1 MEGWRTKLEIPQ
13 KNIFLLNASRRI
25 QTPALSLCRLG
36 QRRTPARPPVTPVGS
51 PPASERITPA
61 RHPVSPAATSPAD
74 PSPLHGFDSVPRRR
88 LVLTEDEREKLD
100 LEMVPHWVTD
110 TLDDTPLDADPP
122 VVYQPLNIFPEVVTH
137 QFFSVVAKPL

>member
-1 MEGWRTKLEIPQ
+1 MRRVGYKHPHCRYADWDSDAHPLDRQ
-13 KNIFLLNASRRI
+13 SLLWAARQPPSASRLLAI
-25 QTPALSLCRLG
+25 Q
-36 QRRTPARPPVTPVGS
+36 S
-51 PPASERITPA
+51 PLLLLPL
-61 RHPVSPAATSPAD
+61 AD